1 MWMTSKGKL
10 SFVLIFIFVLP
21 KAFSYDEKIEIGRN
35 TPQKVKKKHYL
46 LEDLRTLKKTNINV
60 LTSASYFDFF
70 FSFFANWAQ
79 FFILCDTYSI
89 GCK

>member
-35 TPQKVKKKHYL
+35 TPQKVKKKYYL

-70 FSFFANWAQ
+70 F
-79 FFILCDTYSI
+79 FILC
-89 GCK
+89 